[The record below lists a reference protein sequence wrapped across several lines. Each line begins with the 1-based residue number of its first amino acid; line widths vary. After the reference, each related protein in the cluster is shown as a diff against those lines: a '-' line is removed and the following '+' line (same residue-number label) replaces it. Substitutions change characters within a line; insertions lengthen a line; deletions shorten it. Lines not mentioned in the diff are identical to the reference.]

1 MRARFSF
8 HFGCTKL
15 NFWKLAP
22 TAVEIRNRRLRWYIR
37 MLGAQNCQVINTSAE
52 QFTESATG
60 PYDIIFLDPPYE
72 KPELLEHVLGKLCE
86 HAMIK
91 DYVYFEAL
99 NEDMLLE
106 LCGRFNLAPQRTTH
120 AGATQA

>member
-1 MRARFSF
+1 MGFEAASNGAATVTF
-8 HFGCTKL
+8 
-15 NFWKLAP
+15 
-22 TAVEIRNRRLRWYIR
+22 VEPAKSAAQALSANIR

-91 DYVYFEAL
+91 DYVYLEAL

-120 AGATQA
+120 AGATHSVLASI